1 MILAG
6 DIGGTKTVLAFYE
19 NLGAEVRQCHLTSYP
34 SGKFSTFQEILIDFL
49 KKNQQPKIDFA
60 CFGVAGPVVEG
71 KCQTTNLPWKLDE
84 SELAE
89 QLGILGVKLLND
101 LEAAAFGML
110 FLKPEEQ
117 YVLNPASTGSGK
129 ANAVVIAAGTGLGEA
144 ILYWDGNQYHPI
156 ASEGGH
162 ADFAPQTDQEI
173 ELLQYLRTIYG
184 HVSYERILSGPGLFN
199 IYKFLRSIDF
209 ATEPKWLQEALS
221 KNDPSA
227 VIGEAGVTGK
237 DPTCVEALKLF
248 ISIYGAEAGN
258 LALKCNAIGGIYI
271 GGGIAPKILALMKSG
286 LFMDSFIDKGRF
298 GAMLKQAPVVISLDS
313 QTPLSGAA
321 QFARRLMDEKV

>member
-19 NLGAEVRQCHLTSYP
+19 YLGDQMRQYHVTSYP
-34 SGKFSTFQEILIDFL
+34 SGNYSTFQEILMDFVQE
-49 KKNQQPKIDFA
+49 NTQPNIDFA
-60 CFGVAGPVVEG
+60 CFGVAGPVVKG
-71 KCQTTNLPWKLDE
+71 KCQATNLPWQLDE
-84 SELAE
+84 MELAE
-89 QLGILGVKLLND
+89 QLNITGVKLLND

-110 FLKPEEQ
+110 FLKPEDQ
-117 YVLNPASTGSGK
+117 YVLNAGAKGSDK

-144 ILYWDGNQYHPI
+144 ILYWDGYQYHPI

-162 ADFAPQTDQEI
+162 TDFAPQTDQEI

-209 ATEPKWLQEALS
+209 SSEPKWLQEALS
-221 KNDPSA
+221 TKNPSA
-227 VIGEAGVTGK
+227 VIGETGVAGT

-271 GGGIAPKILALMKSG
+271 GGGIAPKILAQMKSG
-286 LFMDSFIDKGRF
+286 LFMDSLTDKGRF
-298 GAMLKQAPVVISLDS
+298 SAMLKQTQVVVSLDP

-321 QFARRLMDEKV
+321 QFARCLMSQ